1 VPRPVVLVHGL
12 ATSSQRTWVETA
24 WVDLLQDAGREVV
37 LIDLPGHGGRPG
49 FEDPDDYGRLDEVV
63 AAELPDG
70 TVDAV
75 GFSAGARILLRLA
88 ASQPDRFDKL
98 VLAGIGEGATRTDGQ
113 ATLADAVEQTKGEEV
128 ADPIARHFAAL
139 AESSGS
145 DIDAVLHILRRP
157 GRSLSD
163 VELANVSADV
173 LVVLGDRDPAGPGEP
188 LVARLPSAK
197 LVMLPGVDHFAT
209 PKSMGFID
217 AGLVHLGCV

>member
-49 FEDPDDYGRLDEVV
+49 FDEPDDYGRLDEVI

-98 VLAGIGEGATRTDGQ
+98 VLAGIGEGTTSADGQ
-113 ATLADAVEQTKGEEV
+113 VSLADAVEQTKGEEV

-157 GRSLSD
+157 GLSLSD

-217 AGLVHLGCV
+217 AGLVHLGC

>member
-1 VPRPVVLVHGL
+1 MPNPVVLVHGL

-49 FEDPDDYGRLDEVV
+49 FDDPDDYGRLEEVV
-63 AAELPDG
+63 AGELPDG

-75 GFSAGARILLRLA
+75 GFSAGARILLRIA
-88 ASQPDRFDKL
+88 ASQPERFDKL
-98 VLAGIGEGATRTDGQ
+98 VLAGIGGRVAGPDDHDQ
-113 ATLADAVEQTKGEEV
+113 LADAVESTADPEM

-139 AESSGS
+139 AESSGT
-145 DIDAVLHILRRP
+145 DLDAVLNILRRP
-157 GRSLSD
+157 GLSLSEVD
-163 VELANVSADV
+163 LSTVTADV

-188 LVARLPSAK
+188 LVERLPSAK

-217 AGLVHLGCV
+217 AGLVHLGCA

>member
-1 VPRPVVLVHGL
+1 VPNAVVLVHGL

-24 WVDLLQDAGREVV
+24 WVDLLQDAGREVI

-49 FEDPDDYGRLDEVV
+49 FEDPDGYGRLEDVI
-63 AAELPDG
+63 AADLPDG

-75 GFSAGARILLRLA
+75 GFSAGARILLRIA
-88 ASQPDRFDKL
+88 ATQPERFDKL
-98 VLAGIGEGATRTDGQ
+98 VLAGIGESAVRDDEHDQ
-113 ATLADAVEQTKGEEV
+113 FADAIAETTTGEV
-128 ADPIARHFAAL
+128 ADPTARHFAAL

-145 DIDAVLHILRRP
+145 DIEAVLHILRRP
-157 GRSLSD
+157 GLSLSD
-163 VELANVSADV
+163 VELSKVSADV

-188 LVARLPSAK
+188 LVGRLPSAK

-217 AGLVHLGCV
+217 AGLVHLGCA

>member
-1 VPRPVVLVHGL
+1 VPNPVVLLHGL

-24 WVDLLQDAGREVV
+24 WVDLLQDADREVV

-49 FEDPDDYGRLDEVV
+49 LDDPEDYGRLEDLV

-70 TVDAV
+70 TVDAI
-75 GFSAGARILLRLA
+75 GFSAGARILLRIA
-88 ASQPDRFDKL
+88 ASQPARFDKL
-98 VLAGIGEGATRTDGQ
+98 VLAGIGASATRPDERDG
-113 ATLADAVEQTKGEEV
+113 LADAVEQTTIDPV
-128 ADPIARHFAAL
+128 ADPIARHFVAL

-145 DIDAVLHILRRP
+145 DIDAVLHIMRRP
-157 GRSLSD
+157 GISLTD
-163 VELANVSADV
+163 VDLSNVSADV

-188 LVARLPSAK
+188 LVERLPSAK

-217 AGLVHLGCV
+217 AGLAHLGC

>member
-1 VPRPVVLVHGL
+1 VPNPVVLVHGL

-88 ASQPDRFDKL
+88 AAQPERFDKL
-98 VLAGIGEGATRTDGQ
+98 VLAGIGEGTTSTDSQG
-113 ATLADAVEQTKGEEV
+113 TLADAVEQTKADEV
-128 ADPIARHFAAL
+128 ADPIARHFVAL

-157 GRSLSD
+157 GLSLSD
-163 VELANVSADV
+163 VELSNVSADV
-173 LVVLGDRDPAGPGEP
+173 LVVLGDRDHAGPGEP
-188 LVARLPSAK
+188 LVARLPHAK

-217 AGLVHLGCV
+217 AGLVHLGC